1 MKIPMKMKNQKL
13 DAASIWKN
21 KFGTWYM
28 KLTYAY
34 EDEKGLH
41 KVIFPKVDF
50 PFETC
55 SVPIP
60 YDSNCPGYVGVGI
73 LYTPIMCIKTI
84 ENARLAKGT
93 DRLAEAKGVT
103 TPEYAFD
110 IITDPAV
117 HEMSLDEIE
126 EKLGYKIKIVNKE
139 KNNA

>member
-1 MKIPMKMKNQKL
+1 MKKNQKL
-13 DAASIWKN
+13 DTAYAYQD
-21 KFGTWYM
+21 KFGNWFM

-41 KVIFPKVDF
+41 KVIFPKVAF

-60 YDSNCPGYVGVGI
+60 YDANYPGYIGVGI

-84 ENARLAKGT
+84 ENANLAKGT
-93 DRLAEAKGVT
+93 DKLAEAKGVT
-103 TPEYAFD
+103 TPGHVFD

-139 KNNA
+139 KNNES